1 MTLKRRYSYY
11 YIVLYVVGIC
21 VLFYG
26 CRPKLDKIKI
36 KKFVPQKEQAGAKA
50 VPSKSDIQEKETDA
64 LLLDTTDFFTRDT
77 PFVPLDK
84 EIDIKTLE
92 KKSEF
97 ELTSLVLKGIVKN
110 TTGYTA
116 LFKDSN
122 DGSIYMTRNGH
133 LINKKRKIVE
143 KVTVKNVDKDNV
155 ILQREQNIKE
165 YFLSDTHELINKKG
179 IE

>member
-11 YIVLYVVGIC
+11 SIVIYVIGIC

-36 KKFVPQKEQAGAKA
+36 KKFVPQKEQAEKMK
-50 VPSKSDIQEKETDA
+50 VPSESDLMDKTTEA
-64 LLLDTTDFFTRDT
+64 LVLDTTDFFTRET

-84 EIDIKTLE
+84 EIEIKALE
-92 KKSEF
+92 KYEF
-97 ELTSLVLKGIVKN
+97 KLESLVLKGILKN

-133 LINKKRKIVE
+133 LINKKREIVE
-143 KVTVKNVDKDNV
+143 EITVKNVNKDSV
-155 ILQREQNIKE
+155 ILQREQDFKK
-165 YFLSDTHELINKKG
+165 YFISGTHELINEKEVK
-179 IE
+179 